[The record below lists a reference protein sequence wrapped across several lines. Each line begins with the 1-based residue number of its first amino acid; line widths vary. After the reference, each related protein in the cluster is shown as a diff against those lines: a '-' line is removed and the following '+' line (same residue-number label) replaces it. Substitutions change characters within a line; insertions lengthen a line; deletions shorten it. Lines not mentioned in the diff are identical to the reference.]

1 MTSLPTEHTRIGA
14 ETFLSVQNVV
24 KYFPVS
30 KEWFAKKREFVHA
43 VDDVSFSIAEGESF
57 GLAGESGCGKT
68 TLARVVLGLVRP
80 TAGAILF
87 EGNNI
92 LELRKEEL
100 RRLRRNMQMVPQDP
114 IGSLDPRQ
122 IVLDIVAEPIR
133 THLRMKRNDLEKRV
147 LELLELVGLSSEH
160 LRRYPHEF
168 SGGQRQRIGIARA
181 LALRPRFVVLDE
193 PTSSLDVSV
202 QAQILNLLKE
212 LQSTFGLT
220 YLFISH
226 NMSVIRH
233 MCAELAI
240 MYLGKVVES
249 GTDEDIFENAAHP
262 YTIALLASI
271 PKPSP
276 TTKRQRQTILGEAPS
291 PLRPPSGCR
300 FRTRCPRAIVTC
312 SNKEPQLVK
321 IGAKHFVACHLVE

>member
-1 MTSLPTEHTRIGA
+1 MTRPITEDTRSTA
-14 ETFLSVQNVV
+14 DSCLSVQNLV
-24 KYFPVS
+24 KYFPIATGGL
-30 KEWFAKKREFVHA
+30 AKSREFVHA
-43 VDDVSFSIAEGESF
+43 IDNVSFSIAAGGSF

-68 TLARVVLGLVRP
+68 TLARVVLALIRP
-80 TAGAILF
+80 TAGTVIF
-87 EGNNI
+87 EGKDVF
-92 LELRKEEL
+92 ELKKEEL

-122 IVLDIVAEPIR
+122 LVLDIVAEPIR
-133 THLRMKRNDLEKRV
+133 THTKTKKSEVEKRV
-147 LELLELVGLSSEH
+147 LELLELVGLSSDH
-160 LRRYPHEF
+160 IRRYPHEF

-181 LALRPRFVVLDE
+181 LALNPSFVVLDE

-226 NMSVIRH
+226 NLSVIRH
-233 MCAELAI
+233 MCTQLAI
-240 MYLGKVVES
+240 MYLGKIMES
-249 GTDEDIFENAAHP
+249 GADEDIFENAAHP

-276 TTKRQRQTILGEAPS
+276 STKRQRQVILGEAPS
-291 PLRPPSGCR
+291 PVRPPSGCR
-300 FRTRCPRAIVTC
+300 FRTRCPRAIEVCGTE
-312 SNKEPQLVK
+312 EPQLVK
-321 IGAKHFVACHLVE
+321 IGARHFVACHLYK